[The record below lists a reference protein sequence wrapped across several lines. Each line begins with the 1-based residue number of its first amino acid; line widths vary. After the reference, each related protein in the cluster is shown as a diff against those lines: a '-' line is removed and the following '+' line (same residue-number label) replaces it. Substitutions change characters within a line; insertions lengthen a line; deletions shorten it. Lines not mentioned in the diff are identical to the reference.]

1 MLLFYGQQPNPAF
14 FAILTLISFISGCYI
29 CNKTSQDLN
38 VHDDGRIVWDEIVA
52 IFLMFTYLPEYN
64 LLGYVLAFI
73 SFRIF
78 DILKPFPIR
87 YFDEKLESGLGIM
100 FDDSLAAIFA
110 LISLHLLYYFI

>member
-1 MLLFYGQQPNPAF
+1 MVYHTIRLFFGL
-14 FAILTLISFISGCYI
+14 LTLVSFIAGCVI
-29 CNKTSQDLN
+29 CTKASQDLE

-52 IFLMFTYLPEYN
+52 IFLMFTCLPEYN
-64 LLGYVLAFI
+64 LLGYLLAFI

-100 FDDSLAAIFA
+100 FDDILAAIFA